1 MDAAPQDIAG
11 GFAAAEISGQPRT
24 SEPAP
29 AKSRAAAPS
38 APSDFNEQFSD
49 ELDKM
54 VARVKKLAPDYVA
67 PPLSVKGAQAV
78 IGENLDRL
86 TPEFGRP
93 LLEKVCSTVG
103 DFLDADT
110 WKGIWYVVSY
120 AAQSQTDFIKRR
132 MTGDYATDDWGF
144 DREFFDAVQPFLTFL
159 YRTYWRVEVTGIEN
173 VPESG
178 RGLLVSNHS
187 GQLPWDG
194 AMVATAVYLE
204 QPAQRLV
211 RTLYANWFPTVPF
224 FSSALVKLG
233 QTLATVDNGTRLL
246 EEDQLVVVYPEG
258 YKGVGKLFR
267 ERYQLAR
274 FGRGGF
280 IKMALAT
287 QAPVIPIS
295 VVGAEETYIS
305 LAKSRAM
312 ASLLGFPFF
321 PITPTFP
328 WLGPLGFIPIP
339 TKWYIDFGER
349 IPMEEYGRDAADN
362 LVLVSQLTDEVRNVV
377 QGMIRRRLAQRRSV
391 LLG

>member
-1 MDAAPQDIAG
+1 MDAVPDDSAGESATVVTSSQSFAPEPPASE
-11 GFAAAEISGQPRT
+11 APAAE
-24 SEPAP
+24 
-29 AKSRAAAPS
+29 PS
-38 APSDFNEQFSD
+38 APGDLDEQFND
-49 ELDKM
+49 ELGKM
-54 VARVKKLAPDYVA
+54 VERVKKLAPDYVA
-67 PPLSVKGAQAV
+67 PPFSVKGAQAA
-78 IGENLDRL
+78 ISENLDRL

-93 LLEKVCSTVG
+93 LLVKLRSTAG

-110 WKGIWYVVSY
+110 WRGVWYVVSY
-120 AAQSQTDFIKRR
+120 AAQSQADFIKRR
-132 MTGDYATDDWGF
+132 MSGDYATDDWGF
-144 DREFFDAVQPFLTFL
+144 DREFLDAVQPFLTFL
-159 YRTYWRVEVTGIEN
+159 YRTYWRVEIPGMEN

-194 AMVATAVYLE
+194 VMVATAVYLE
-204 QPAQRLV
+204 HPAQRLV
-211 RTLYANWFPTVPF
+211 RTLYASWFPTVPF
-224 FSSALVKLG
+224 FSTAFVKLG

-246 EEDQLVVVYPEG
+246 EEDQLVAVYPEG

-280 IKMALAT
+280 VKMALAT
-287 QAPVIPIS
+287 QSPIIPVS

-305 LAKSRAM
+305 LAKSRVV

-339 TKWYIDFGER
+339 TKWYIDFGEP
-349 IPMEEYGRDAADN
+349 IPMAEYGRDALDH

-377 QGMIRRRLAQRRSV
+377 QQMIHQRLAQRRSV